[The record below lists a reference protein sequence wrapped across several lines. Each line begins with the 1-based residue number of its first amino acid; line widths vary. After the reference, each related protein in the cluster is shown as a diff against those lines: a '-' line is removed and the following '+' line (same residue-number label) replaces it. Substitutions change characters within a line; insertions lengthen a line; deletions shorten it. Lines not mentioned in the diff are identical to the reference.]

1 MAGWLVSGQPALQL
15 WITLMT
21 TRELFQAGKLDEAI
35 QKLGAELRDNPTD
48 AVRRTFLF
56 ELLCFAGEY
65 DRAEKHLNVLGDAN
79 VDAATGSLV
88 YRAAVAAERS
98 RNSLF
103 EKGDY
108 PGTPADSPPIRG
120 SLNGKPFESIEDADS
135 RIGPRLEIFGAG
147 DLMWLPLKHVESIQM
162 EAPKRLRDLL
172 WIPAIVKT
180 GPAFKGTDLGLVL
193 IPALSPFSFR
203 HPDTAVRL
211 GRATV
216 WEEQESGDPV
226 PFGPKMLLV
235 DGEDF
240 PLLEVR
246 SLVIEAAEPELDLHA
261 SAQ

>member
-1 MAGWLVSGQPALQL
+1 
-15 WITLMT
+15 MT
-21 TRELFQAGKLDEAI
+21 ARELYQAGKLDEAI

-48 AVRRTFLF
+48 AARRTFLF

-108 PGTPADSPPIRG
+108 PGRPADSPPIRG
-120 SLNGKPFESIEDADS
+120 SLNGQPFESIEDADP

-147 DLMWLPLKHVESIQM
+147 DLMWLPLAHIASIEM

-172 WIPAIVKT
+172 WIPALVKT
-180 GPAFKGTDLGLVL
+180 GPAFKGTELGQVL
-193 IPALSPFSFR
+193 IPALSPFSFK
-203 HPDTAVRL
+203 HSDPDVRL

-216 WEEQESGDPV
+216 WEEPEPDKLV
-226 PFGPKMLLV
+226 PYGQKMLLV

-246 SLVIEAAEPELDLHA
+246 SLVIETAEPELDLHA